1 MDEKIITIARFGD
14 YIQANMAKISLEAE
28 GIQCFLGGE
37 NFVATYGLFSNAIG
51 VIELCIKESDKQQAE
66 EILSNSAAPLCD
78 EQTFDDEDE
87 PLPAND

>member
-51 VIELCIKESDKQQAE
+51 AIELCIKESDKQQAE
-66 EILSNSAAPLCD
+66 EILRESASNSCD
-78 EQTFDDEDE
+78 EPISDDKDE
-87 PLPAND
+87 PQVTD

>member
-1 MDEKIITIARFGD
+1 MDDKIIKIARFGD

-51 VIELCIKESDKQQAE
+51 TIELCIKESDKQQAE
-66 EILSNSAAPLCD
+66 EILRESASNSCE
-78 EQTFDDEDE
+78 EQISDDEDE
-87 PLPAND
+87 PPATD